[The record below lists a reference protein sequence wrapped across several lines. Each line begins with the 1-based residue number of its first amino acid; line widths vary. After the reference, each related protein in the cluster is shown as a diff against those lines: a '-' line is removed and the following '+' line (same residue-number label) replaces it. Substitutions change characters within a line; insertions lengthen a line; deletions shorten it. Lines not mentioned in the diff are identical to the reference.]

1 LEEHLQGFWLGSA
14 HNRTDMVGPGLAAG
28 DDNLLRTSW
37 PDIANIC
44 YHKNGVDCGP
54 MVVALVD
61 IFLRAG
67 IQYKQ
72 VYQVQLPHL
81 ECAHK
86 TRARMLEGIKNS
98 HGLWRRLTS
107 NGVKFELAPT
117 DSQLN
122 LVEWA
127 IASHGMYESALV
139 FILKREQLVYSGLCA
154 M

>member
-86 TRARMLEGIKNS
+86 TRARMLEDLMEGIKNS

-122 LVEWA
+122 IVGSDQHLVTQKCRIERHLINKA
-127 IASHGMYESALV
+127 V
-139 FILKREQLVYSGLCA
+139 KCA
-154 M
+154 G